1 MFSWEVG
8 GVGSSLFTIRFDCNK
23 EIVIEIP
30 GTCYL
35 QFDSGATI
43 PNLGGSQVADRERLL
58 DIGVSCESS
67 PGPTGGGLTMNE
79 VG

>member
-1 MFSWEVG
+1 MKINDV
-8 GVGSSLFTIRFDCNK
+8 
-23 EIVIEIP
+23 IVLICIGHHDP

-43 PNLGGSQVADRERLL
+43 PNLGGSQVADSERLL